1 MEAAAAP
8 KCVQLSSELQLE
20 GCGQTSTDQV
30 GASGEKNMNEACKTV
45 NVLIVDDDL
54 VFIKTVEQHLQRCDM
69 STTVAHT
76 HAKALELREK
86 REPDVII
93 ANLDFDHS
101 RGAEIL
107 RNLRDGGSIPIVV
120 TGNHRSENDMLAW
133 LEAGADEYLSKPLSM
148 RELSMRINALVR
160 RRLATSVQNQPKTE
174 SGRWL
179 FGGWELRLR
188 TRQLRHPSGRGQYR
202 SQRENTL
209 FWLPSSRRPISHCPE
224 STFNGPPAFTR
235 TSSIA
240 ASMFRFCACAER
252 SKWMRVHHK

>member
-1 MEAAAAP
+1 
-8 KCVQLSSELQLE
+8 
-20 GCGQTSTDQV
+20 
-30 GASGEKNMNEACKTV
+30 MNEACKTV

-54 VFIKTVEQHLQRCDM
+54 AFIKTVELHLQRCDM

-93 ANLDFDHS
+93 ASLDFDHS
-101 RGAEIL
+101 GGAEIL

-120 TGNHRSENDMLAW
+120 TGNHRSENDRLAW

-148 RELSMRINALVR
+148 LELSMRINALVR

-188 TRQLRHPSGRGQYR
+188 TRQLRHPSGRPVPLTKGEYTLLVAFLEAANQPLSREYLQRATRIHEDIFDR
-202 SQRENTL
+202 SVDVQVLRL
-209 FWLPSSRRPISHCPE
+209 RRKIEVDARAPQIIKTARGIGYVFSIDAKRAYTKSH
-224 STFNGPPAFTR
+224 G
-235 TSSIA
+235 
-240 ASMFRFCACAER
+240 
-252 SKWMRVHHK
+252 V